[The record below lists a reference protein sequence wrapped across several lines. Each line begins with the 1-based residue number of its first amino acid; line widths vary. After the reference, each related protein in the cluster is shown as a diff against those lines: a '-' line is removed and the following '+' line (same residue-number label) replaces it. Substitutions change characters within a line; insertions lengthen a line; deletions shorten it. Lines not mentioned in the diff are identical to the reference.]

1 MIAFTVAATI
11 AVSTGHAVNIRHQEN
26 KPSVLLAHLSAPS
39 PTAGTPTA
47 IRKERVERAAANG
60 AALAMRLR
68 GGFIASPPAAHSSRH
83 SSSTILQM
91 SAQFPKLLPS
101 PMSQTLDTYVTDNGS
116 GGTDVCSSATAG
128 TPMCAGGGQGTKA
141 ARTSRVDMV
150 AIRSKGS
157 GMPPLLATLLDE
169 LSAVETQLGAS
180 ESESAALRYSRRLLL
195 VASWLLV

>member
-11 AVSTGHAVNIRHQEN
+11 AVSTGHAVNSRHQEN

-39 PTAGTPTA
+39 PAAGTPTA

-68 GGFIASPPAAHSSRH
+68 GGFIASSPAGHSSRH
-83 SSSTILQM
+83 SSSTILNHE
-91 SAQFPKLLPS
+91 PNLH
-101 PMSQTLDTYVTDNGS
+101 TYVTDNNS
-116 GGTDVCSSATAG
+116 GGADVCSPATAG